1 MQQVWQLSWL
11 SKTPWDQPDVTS
23 ILVFQ
28 PTDLTTYRTLKQI
41 LLYFPVSE
49 KESNSLSF
57 GEDMTDDDLQLA
69 ADRLIGVDDKA
80 SKWGD
85 VLDVDMFAGED
96 VILKCGSINWII
108 GPKRV
113 YQLHIKTF
121 YIPIT
126 LIPEYINVLCSFYH
140 TVLTRWKWTEN
151 YIQI

>member
-11 SKTPWDQPDVTS
+11 SKTPWDQPDATS

-49 KESNSLSF
+49 EESNSLSF

-69 ADRLIGVDDKA
+69 VDRFIGVDDKV

-85 VLDVDMFAGED
+85 VLDVDTFAGED
-96 VILKCGSINWII
+96 VILKCGSIN
-108 GPKRV
+108 
-113 YQLHIKTF
+113 
-121 YIPIT
+121 
-126 LIPEYINVLCSFYH
+126 
-140 TVLTRWKWTEN
+140 
-151 YIQI
+151 